1 MAFEVGPG
9 RKRQPDINVT
19 PLVDVVLVLLIIFLI
34 VTPLL
39 MREFWTHL
47 PNQEKKEVEQKTPA
61 SDKKQLVL
69 QILPDDKLRVNKV
82 DLTLDE
88 LSERL
93 KRMFAARDNH
103 ILFVD
108 IKDEARYGFAVQAM
122 DQARAGGAVTIAM
135 LAKPL
140 GKK

>member
-1 MAFEVGPG
+1 MAFDIGSG
-9 RKRQPDINVT
+9 KKRKPDINVT

-47 PNQEKKEVEQKTPA
+47 PKQEQKKVEQKTTS
-61 SDKKQLVL
+61 SDKQLVL
-69 QILPDDKLRVNKV
+69 QILPEDKLKVNKAEIP
-82 DLTLDE
+82 LNA

-103 ILFVD
+103 VLFVD
-108 IKDEARYGFAVQAM
+108 IKDEANYGFAVQAM
-122 DQARAGGAVTIAM
+122 DQARAGGAVSIAM